1 MEGLIYFAAMTLRPW
16 IRVVLRSLAGLLL
29 VLALG
34 AGGVWWYFHPSYERT
49 NGIVYGHRGDQELA
63 LDVLRPARANGRGV
77 LVLVSGRWKSKSPG
91 SFGAELTA
99 PFLRRGYTVFP
110 VYHVSQPQATVMEI
124 IEDMHRAV
132 RVVRYHAAEY
142 GVDPEHLGVTGG
154 SAGGH
159 LSLML
164 ATRGGPGPAEAAD
177 PVDRASSA
185 VQAVAI
191 FFPVTDLLNWGVP
204 GKTWA
209 TAVHQEF
216 SARVWSAVHNL
227 EVWRGSGAI
236 FPDLFCHEQLP
247 PVLIHHGDAD
257 TLTPLEQSE
266 WFAAKAA
273 EVGRP
278 VKLVVHHKGQH
289 GWFTWCSICASLCVG
304 LTTLRDGGL
313 VVTRCRWKTSF
324 PLRIRLAAFAGV
336 THRRLATADFPS
348 QWLSEGRGARK
359 RYGGV
364 GVIIADGRHWFS
376 TQRFLQGKTN
386 LP

>member
-16 IRVVLRSLAGLLL
+16 IRVVLRSIAGLLL

-77 LVLVSGRWKSKSPG
+77 LVLVSGGWKSKSPG
-91 SFGAELTA
+91 SFGAGLTA

-132 RVVRYHAAEY
+132 RFVRYHAAEY

-191 FFPVTDLLNWGVP
+191 FFPVTDLLNLGSSRENLGDGGP
-204 GKTWA
+204 PKSFRRAFGPQST
-209 TAVHQEF
+209 
-216 SARVWSAVHNL
+216 NL
-227 EVWRGSGAI
+227 EVWRVIGRESSPI
-236 FPDLFCHEQLP
+236 YFVTSNLP

-289 GWFTWCSICASLCVG
+289 GWFCMVLDLRQFVRWFDQH
-304 LTTLRDGGL
+304 LRDTG
-313 VVTRCRWKTSF
+313 
-324 PLRIRLAAFAGV
+324 
-336 THRRLATADFPS
+336 
-348 QWLSEGRGARK
+348 
-359 RYGGV
+359 
-364 GVIIADGRHWFS
+364 
-376 TQRFLQGKTN
+376 
-386 LP
+386 